1 MFLHFLSL
9 ITQADHMRSAEFAH
23 FYGNRRHNNVYRDS
37 SQRKTTTART
47 LASLSLKKIK

>member
-37 SQRKTTTART
+37 RKTTTART